1 MQGARALVA
10 CVIVVLGAPGSAMG
24 QHDRG
29 RYTLFNPTPD
39 HLLREMTTDRPDTT
53 ETPFTVDAGHV
64 QIESTLFGFA
74 RSPPK
79 GAGVITDTYELA
91 TTNVRIGLTNSV
103 EAGFVWQPYG
113 IVRTHDPA
121 GSVRQSGIGG
131 LELRAKINLWGND
144 AFGTPG
150 SSALGILP
158 FAVFPTDRHN
168 GISPAYNEGGL
179 IVPYS
184 IQLTDKLG
192 LGINAGATWLKED
205 ADSGYRAVYLASASL
220 GVEWSEKLSTYY
232 EVAGRF
238 DIEDPRNDIV
248 ALGTGVTYRLTK
260 NMQLDAGVNFGIT
273 SAADRVN
280 PFVGATVRF

>member
-1 MQGARALVA
+1 MQEARTLVA
-10 CVIVVLGAPGSAMG
+10 CVIVVLGAPVSAMG
-24 QHDRG
+24 QDDRS

-39 HLLREMTTDRPDTT
+39 HLLRDLTTDRPDTT

-74 RSPPK
+74 RSAGN
-79 GAGVITDTYELA
+79 GAGVIADTYEVA

-103 EAGFVWQPYG
+103 EAGLVWQPYG

-121 GSVRQSGIGG
+121 GSMRQSGIGG

-144 AFGTPG
+144 TFGRPG
-150 SSALGILP
+150 SSALGILS
-158 FAVFPTDRHN
+158 FATFPTDRHN
-168 GISPAYNEGGL
+168 GISPANTEGGL
-179 IVPYS
+179 IVPYAVK
-184 IQLTDKLG
+184 LTDKLG
-192 LGINAGATWLKED
+192 LGINAGVTWLKDD
-205 ADSGYRAVYLASASL
+205 ADSGYRALYLASASL
-220 GVEWSEKLSTYY
+220 GVEWSEKIGTYY

-260 NMQLDAGVNFGIT
+260 NVQLDAGVNFGMT